1 MTKLFCYI
9 FLLLPVFASGQQYI
23 TGGTEIDITEAT
35 WQILL
40 MQGTSYACGGSI
52 NVSNIPDG
60 LYSLIVTKNNTLL
73 HSETILI
80 QH

>member
-1 MTKLFCYI
+1 MEQGVVYRVQL
-9 FLLLPVFASGQQYI
+9 VAAQ
-23 TGGTEIDITEAT
+23 TGAVAYN
-35 WQILL
+35 QILSSNSSNL
-40 MQGTSYACGGSI
+40 SI
-52 NVSNIPDG
+52 NLSNIPDG